1 MRAVIV
7 AAIGLFSSSA
17 YAQLEQREPVE
28 AMMIAS
34 GRATGMPLVEE
45 RLQITIDG
53 QHATTNLVQVYDNQ
67 TGSQTEGS
75 YRLRAGSG
83 SHVEGFAYWNGEQ
96 KIVGEVFEKQL
107 ATEVYERVKNRRRDP
122 GLLVQ
127 DGEGAFSFKVFPIEA
142 REKKRV
148 ELRWTKWLE
157 RRTHTVRYRAPVS
170 RGDAEIVVSIV
181 GHVKDVT
188 SPTHKLHVEKT
199 SNGVRLRSEGARTNG
214 ELIVEWSVDEPD
226 WQPLAY
232 VQSAGA
238 GDSWFAAAL
247 AAPPVGTKSIAA
259 KDVTIVIDRSGSMS
273 GDAIQHARTAAA
285 DMIRRLDARDRVNV
299 IAFSDE
305 VDPLFASPQTLDA
318 DARSRAVAFAERLR
332 PGGGTDIGLALKTAI
347 STQDRKAGR
356 PRVVVFMTD
365 GQSDVQGALD
375 AAHADTGDVRV
386 FTLGLGADVNR
397 PLLQRIAAMK
407 RGRFLYIEKA
417 TDIEP
422 EVARLATTIAKPVL
436 VNVSIDVEG
445 ANAMRVYP
453 RSVPDLFADDELL
466 ITGRLRGT
474 GTAKIVFKG
483 LLGGKE
489 VSFTKSVDFGGNQTQ
504 RPWVG
509 RLWAQARVDHLL
521 EELSLGSK
529 DADEMK
535 KEVLDLALAYN
546 FVTPYTAFLAI
557 PASELGE
564 MRSTVEG
571 ARARKQQILAD
582 NPDAA
587 SLGAKGA
594 DKNLAAD
601 PSPAP
606 PVAAIDADDD
616 GGGDD
621 EGGTDDEEESGADY
635 SRAQSYGRVKGN
647 GCASCTTGGD
657 GRQASLLVLCVALL
671 LRRRRSN

>member
-7 AAIGLFSSSA
+7 VAIGLLSA
-17 YAQLEQREPVE
+17 TAHAQLEQREPVE

-34 GRATGMPLVEE
+34 ARTTGMPLVEE
-45 RLQITIDG
+45 RLQVAIDG
-53 QHATTNLVQVYDNQ
+53 QHATTTLLQVYDNQ

-75 YRLRAGSG
+75 YRLRAGTG

-96 KIVGEVFEKQL
+96 KIAGEVFEKQL
-107 ATEVYERVKNRRRDP
+107 ATQVYERVKTRRRDP

-127 DGEGAFSFKVFPIEA
+127 DGEGAFSFRVFPIEA

-157 RRTHTVRYRAPVS
+157 RPTHTVGYRAPVS
-170 RGDAEIVVSIV
+170 RADAEIVVTIA

-188 SPTHKLHVEKT
+188 SPTHKIHVEKT
-199 SNGVRLRSEGARTNG
+199 SDGVRLRSEGARTTG
-214 ELIVEWSVDEPD
+214 ELIVEWNVDEPD
-226 WQPLAY
+226 WQPVAY
-232 VQSAGA
+232 VQSAGD
-238 GDSWFAAAL
+238 GDSWFAAEL
-247 AAPPVGTKSIAA
+247 AAPPVDAKTVAA
-259 KDVTIVIDRSGSMS
+259 KDVTIVIDRSGSM
-273 GDAIQHARTAAA
+273 GGEAIQHARTAAA
-285 DMIRRLDARDRVNV
+285 DMIRRLDARDRINV

-305 VDPLFASPQTLDA
+305 VDPLFAAPQTLDA
-318 DARSRAVAFAERLR
+318 DARSRAIAFAERLR

-347 STQDRKAGR
+347 STQDKKAER

-407 RGRFLYIEKA
+407 RGRFVYIEKA
-417 TDIEP
+417 SDIEP
-422 EVARLATTIAKPVL
+422 EVARLASTIARPVL

-445 ANAMRVYP
+445 ANAVRIYP

-466 ITGRLRGT
+466 ITGRLRGK
-474 GTAKIVFKG
+474 GTAKLVFKG
-483 LLGGKE
+483 LLGGKA
-489 VSFTKSVDFGGNQTQ
+489 VSFTKSVDFGGAQTQ

-521 EELSLGSK
+521 EELSLGAK

-535 KEVLDLALAYN
+535 TEVTELALAYN

-564 MRSTVEG
+564 MRSTVAEE
-571 ARARKQQILAD
+571 RARKAKILAD
-582 NPDAA
+582 HPDAA
-587 SLGAKGA
+587 SLGGREAGKDDEAKTAPLQTASAGDDDGIDENEPGDA
-594 DKNLAAD
+594 EEEDAD
-601 PSPAP
+601 PSPR
-606 PVAAIDADDD
+606 
-616 GGGDD
+616 
-621 EGGTDDEEESGADY
+621 S
-635 SRAQSYGRVKGN
+635 SYGKVKGN
-647 GCASCTTGGD
+647 GCASCATGGD

-671 LRRRRSN
+671 LRRRRR